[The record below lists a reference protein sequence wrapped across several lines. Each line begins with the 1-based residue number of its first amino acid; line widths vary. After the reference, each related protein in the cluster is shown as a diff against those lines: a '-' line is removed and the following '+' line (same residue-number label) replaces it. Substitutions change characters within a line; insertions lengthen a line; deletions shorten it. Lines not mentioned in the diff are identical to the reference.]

1 MKTNDKGSSLA
12 ASVKDLFE
20 KASEIPNQVGNETEE
35 EITEGDFLVKCL
47 LDDKFDPSAIANRLK
62 SVDDE
67 KIRIPY
73 HVISEFVYMH
83 QDENNKIEWLTARIR
98 TVKQSCKEKRQREIL
113 DKMLDHI
120 KLAGLQMV
128 KFSEILSTQREY
140 IQKEKEDI
148 EEARHDNNA
157 QVVSILAIF
166 TAAAFV
172 LFGGISG
179 LSGLFDLLRS
189 PRCSLGKIACGVT
202 VYGVMMLIVLFVLY
216 WFVKKLV
223 NPPKRQEK

>member
-172 LFGGISG
+172 LFGV
-179 LSGLFDLLRS
+179 SGLFDLLRS
-189 PRCSLGKIACGVT
+189 PRCSLGKIAFGVT

>member
-1 MKTNDKGSSLA
+1 M
-12 ASVKDLFE
+12 
-20 KASEIPNQVGNETEE
+20 
-35 EITEGDFLVKCL
+35 KCL
-47 LDDKFDPSAIANRLK
+47 LDDKYDPSAIADHLK

-98 TVKQSCKEKRQREIL
+98 TIKQSCEEKRQREIL

-120 KLAGLQMV
+120 KLAGFQMV

-148 EEARHDNNA
+148 EDARHDNNA
-157 QVVSILAIF
+157 QVVSILSIF

-179 LSGLFDLLRS
+179 LSGLSNLLQS
-189 PRCSLGKIACGVT
+189 PRCSLGKIAFGVA

-216 WFVKKLV
+216 LFINRLV